1 MSADSTRVRFPS
13 CAPREI
19 SMTDLPIIDN
29 KCPSN
34 FDCGKAATED
44 HTCPYAEDI
53 NNDSE
58 SLCNCCDDCANEC
71 AMDI

>member
-1 MSADSTRVRFPS
+1 MEDEQDKVAQILAYGYCD
-13 CAPREI
+13 CASKGIAQAP
-19 SMTDLPIIDN
+19 
-29 KCPSN
+29 
-34 FDCGKAATED
+34 

-58 SLCNCCDDCANEC
+58 SLCNCCAECEHQCHQC